1 MVLASQRCLERPR
14 VRQIIWDFPTT
25 LTREMRQYWPRNHSM
40 ANPPAITLLRSNHKQ
55 RKSQTAADSSCDN
68 CHFGLFLNIKEI
80 WLVVSIPLKH
90 MSSSDW
96 IIIPAIGE
104 NNKHVPNHQV
114 IHNEM
119 LFSCTHVDIY
129 SISVFSGETMVK
141 PHHGLRIES
150 SPDHGGS
157 GRSGTTG
164 VPGSWRWTQPSPGPF
179 SQRFCR
185 NFVETLC
192 SWFFFLVFS
201 YEASNQNCQ
210 AIFPSKCHNPKKWAK
225 HLVKHQR
232 TLGSFEELFRLAVR
246 LNCVELIAL
255 PSGKL
260 T

>member
-1 MVLASQRCLERPR
+1 
-14 VRQIIWDFPTT
+14 
-25 LTREMRQYWPRNHSM
+25 M
-40 ANPPAITLLRSNHKQ
+40 ANPPAIPLLRSNHKQ

-104 NNKHVPNHQV
+104 NNNHVPNHQV

-164 VPGSWRWTQPSPGPF
+164 VPGSWR
-179 SQRFCR
+179 
-185 NFVETLC
+185 
-192 SWFFFLVFS
+192 
-201 YEASNQNCQ
+201 
-210 AIFPSKCHNPKKWAK
+210 
-225 HLVKHQR
+225 
-232 TLGSFEELFRLAVR
+232 
-246 LNCVELIAL
+246 
-255 PSGKL
+255 
-260 T
+260 